1 MKKKLFIILGAL
13 VLSISLLFSYIV
25 KDNKEENNK
34 EISKVEKILSKPEGI
49 QAYTLNGKKTDI
61 SYNDLIEG
69 YEIDSIT
76 CKNGTV
82 ATYNKEDNSVSLS
95 NIHMPDYCTM
105 DFKLGTY
112 IVTIDAGGGY
122 FGTSTEIDDGYSDAL
137 TLAKGVS
144 YPVYIGN
151 TLNLTPNQKYML
163 SFDYWSLEGST
174 EFNVDLFPDSL
185 PEIHPV
191 ATTTQQTMN
200 WIFSSSSSDM
210 TSSQIRYF
218 NDRTVPNP
226 QQIAIINKHLYKC
239 DDCTLTYTK
248 EVTKGNAYGSLNTPK
263 RYGWDFLGWY
273 LEDGTKIDST
283 SINNIKGNHTVTAKW
298 SHHNYQVKLVGV
310 NGTIEYAPIWYYM
323 AGWEKAFT
331 KLTANNG
338 YTTNGA
344 TVSCTGSAGASISGD
359 YLYLS
364 NITEDQTCTVTFKKL
379 TYNVTL
385 SVVNGSGSTTKTV
398 DHGNSVSFTGISP
411 YSGYS
416 SSNPTVSCIGGR
428 LSGSTLT
435 VSNVTSSRTCT
446 ITFKK
451 LTYSVTLSVVNGS
464 GSATKTVDHG
474 SSVSFTGISPYSG
487 YSSSNPTV
495 SCTGGSLSGST
506 LTVSNVTSSRTCSIT
521 FKGITLLSKLLA
533 NNPTISTRSDFDTAF
548 ITTNTG
554 TLYTSTESI
563 AGSAAKTVY
572 YFAGNATNN
581 WVKFGGFYWRIIR
594 TNHDSSIRLLYA
606 GTSPDTTSGYIGTS
620 NFNIDSKLSKYVG
633 YMYGDPNP
641 DGMIGYTRTA
651 NLHDSVMKTYID
663 NWYSTNLSNYT
674 KYLSLD
680 AVYCNDREVYGVS
693 NAAWFAASNRII
705 SNHQP
710 SFNCTNIIDA
720 FSVNNSSAKLT
731 YPIAL
736 MTADE
741 VAYAGGHN
749 WTPLSSPYAWYYSNS
764 AGGSITGTH
773 MWITLSPHTS
783 SQSGGYLFTVT
794 GSNRP
799 GVFNNFLI
807 SSSGIAV
814 RPVISIKSDALWSSG
829 NGSSSSPYEIVYN

>member
-1 MKKKLFIILGAL
+1 MKRKLFIILSTL
-13 VLSISLLFSYIV
+13 VLIITLLLSFV
-25 KDNKEENNK
+25 FKDNKENNK
-34 EISKVEKILSKPEGI
+34 EISKVEKLLSKPEGI

-61 SYNDLIEG
+61 SYNNLIEG

-76 CKNGTV
+76 CKNGTI

-191 ATTTQQTMN
+191 ATTAHQTMN
-200 WIFSSSSSDM
+200 WIFSSTSSDM

-218 NDRTVPNP
+218 NDRVVPNP
-226 QQIAIINKHLYKC
+226 QTIAIINKHLYKC

-248 EVTKGNAYGSLNTPK
+248 DVTKGNAYGDLNVPK

-359 YLYLS
+359 YLYLN
-364 NITEDQTCTVTFKKL
+364 NITEDQTCTVTFKKIAVPL
-379 TYNVTL
+379 YNQ
-385 SVVNGSGSTTKTV
+385 
-398 DHGNSVSFTGISP
+398 
-411 YSGYS
+411 
-416 SSNPTVSCIGGR
+416 
-428 LSGSTLT
+428 
-435 VSNVTSSRTCT
+435 
-446 ITFKK
+446 
-451 LTYSVTLSVVNGS
+451 
-464 GSATKTVDHG
+464 
-474 SSVSFTGISPYSG
+474 
-487 YSSSNPTV
+487 
-495 SCTGGSLSGST
+495 
-506 LTVSNVTSSRTCSIT
+506 
-521 FKGITLLSKLLA
+521 LLA
-533 NNPTISTRSDFDTAF
+533 DNTTISTRTDFSTTF
-548 ITTNTG
+548 TNTNTG
-554 TLYTSTESI
+554 TLYKATESI
-563 AGSAAKTVY
+563 AGGTAKDVY
-572 YFAGNATNN
+572 YFAGDAKNN

-594 TNHDSSIRLLYA
+594 TNADGSIRMLYS
-606 GTSPDTTSGYIGTS
+606 GTSPDTTNGYIDKS
-620 NFNIDSKLSKYVG
+620 AFNSSYDNSMYAG
-633 YMYGDPNP
+633 YMYGTSGTLASN
-641 DGMIGYTRTA
+641 RT
-651 NLHDSVMKTYID
+651 NTNNSTIKGVVDT
-663 NWYSTNLSNYT
+663 WYNNSLSSYT
-674 KYLSLD
+674 KYISTT
-680 AVYCNDREVYGVS
+680 AVYCNDREIGKGTYVAQKELNKNSDSMIAFVDINDTS
-693 NAAWFAASNRII
+693 NLIAAPDFQYNFKFSANIRLLD
-705 SNHQP
+705 NKQP
-710 SFNCTNIIDA
+710 TYNCTNIKDA
-720 FSVNNSSAKLT
+720 FSGSNTEAKLT
-731 YPIAL
+731 YPIGL

-741 VAYAGGHN
+741 VVYAGANTMNSWGG
-749 WTPLSSPYAWYYSNS
+749 SSSTANVWYYLNS
-764 AGGSITGTH
+764 TEGSITGSTN
-773 MWITLSPHTS
+773 WWTITPSISAKVSSTNNSIYAAYVDNASLYVPDVYLGSSP
-783 SQSGGYLFTVT
+783 L
-794 GSNRP
+794 
-799 GVFNNFLI
+799 NNLK
-807 SSSGIAV
+807 AV
-814 RPVISIKSDALWSSG
+814 RPVISIKQCALWSSG
-829 NGSSSSPYEIVYN
+829 SGSYISPYEVNGGC

>member
-1 MKKKLFIILGAL
+1 MKRKLFIILSTL
-13 VLSISLLFSYIV
+13 VLIITLLLLLSFV
-25 KDNKEENNK
+25 FKDNKENNK
-34 EISKVEKILSKPEGI
+34 EISKVEKLLSKPEGI

-61 SYNDLIEG
+61 SYNNLIEG
-69 YEIDSIT
+69 YEINSIT
-76 CKNGTV
+76 CKNGTI

-218 NDRTVPNP
+218 NDRVVPNP
-226 QQIAIINKHLYKC
+226 QTIAIINKHLYKC

-248 EVTKGNAYGSLNTPK
+248 DVTKGNAYGDLNVPK

-359 YLYLS
+359 YLYLN
-364 NITEDQTCTVTFKKL
+364 NITEDQTCTVTFKKIAVPL
-379 TYNVTL
+379 YNQ
-385 SVVNGSGSTTKTV
+385 
-398 DHGNSVSFTGISP
+398 
-411 YSGYS
+411 
-416 SSNPTVSCIGGR
+416 
-428 LSGSTLT
+428 
-435 VSNVTSSRTCT
+435 
-446 ITFKK
+446 
-451 LTYSVTLSVVNGS
+451 
-464 GSATKTVDHG
+464 
-474 SSVSFTGISPYSG
+474 
-487 YSSSNPTV
+487 
-495 SCTGGSLSGST
+495 
-506 LTVSNVTSSRTCSIT
+506 
-521 FKGITLLSKLLA
+521 LLA
-533 NNPTISTRSDFDTAF
+533 DNPTISTRTDFSTVY
-548 ITTNTG
+548 TETNTA
-554 TLYTSTESI
+554 TLFKSTESI
-563 AGSAAKTVY
+563 IGSTAKDVY
-572 YFAGNATNN
+572 YFAGDAKNN
-581 WVKFGGFYWRIIR
+581 WVKFAGFYWRIIR
-594 TNHDSSIRLLYA
+594 TNYDGSIRLLYS
-606 GTSPDTTSGYIGTS
+606 GTSPDTTNGYIDKS
-620 NFNIDSKLSKYVG
+620 AFNSSDDNSMYAG
-633 YMYGDPNP
+633 YMYGTSGTLASN
-641 DGMIGYTRTA
+641 RT
-651 NLHDSVMKTYID
+651 NTNNSTIKGVVDT
-663 NWYSTNLSNYT
+663 WYNNSLSSYT
-674 KYLSLD
+674 KYISTT
-680 AVYCNDREVYGVS
+680 AVYCNDREIGEGTYVAQKELNKNSDSMIAFVDINDTS
-693 NAAWFAASNRII
+693 NLIAAPDFQYNFKFSANIRLLD
-705 SNHQP
+705 NKQP
-710 SFNCTNIIDA
+710 TYNCTNIKDA
-720 FSVNNSSAKLT
+720 FSGSNTEAKLT
-731 YPIAL
+731 YPIGL

-741 VAYAGGHN
+741 VVYAGANTMNSWGG
-749 WTPLSSPYAWYYSNS
+749 SSSTANVWYYLNS
-764 AGGSITGTH
+764 TEGSITGSTN
-773 MWITLSPHTS
+773 WWTITPSISAKVSSTNNSIYAAYVDNASLYVPDVYLGSSP
-783 SQSGGYLFTVT
+783 L
-794 GSNRP
+794 
-799 GVFNNFLI
+799 NNLK
-807 SSSGIAV
+807 AV
-814 RPVISIKSDALWSSG
+814 RPVISIKQCALWSSG
-829 NGSSSSPYEIVYN
+829 SGSYSSPYEVNGGC

>member
-1 MKKKLFIILGAL
+1 MKRKLFIILSTL
-13 VLSISLLFSYIV
+13 VLIETLLLSFV
-25 KDNKEENNK
+25 FKDNKENNNK
-34 EISKVEKILSKPEGI
+34 ISKVEKLLSKPEGI

-218 NDRTVPNP
+218 NDRVVPNP
-226 QQIAIINKHLYKC
+226 QTIAIINKHLYKC
-239 DDCTLTYTK
+239 DDCRLTYTK
-248 EVTKGNAYGSLNTPK
+248 EVTKGDAYGSLTTPK

-359 YLYLS
+359 YLYLN
-364 NITEDQTCTVTFKKL
+364 NITEDQTCTVTFKKIAVPL
-379 TYNVTL
+379 YNQ
-385 SVVNGSGSTTKTV
+385 
-398 DHGNSVSFTGISP
+398 
-411 YSGYS
+411 
-416 SSNPTVSCIGGR
+416 
-428 LSGSTLT
+428 
-435 VSNVTSSRTCT
+435 
-446 ITFKK
+446 
-451 LTYSVTLSVVNGS
+451 
-464 GSATKTVDHG
+464 
-474 SSVSFTGISPYSG
+474 
-487 YSSSNPTV
+487 
-495 SCTGGSLSGST
+495 
-506 LTVSNVTSSRTCSIT
+506 
-521 FKGITLLSKLLA
+521 LLA
-533 NNPTISTRSDFDTAF
+533 DNPTIKTRTAF
-548 ITTNTG
+548 NTVFTETNIG
-554 TLYTSTESI
+554 TLYKATESI
-563 AGSAAKTVY
+563 AGGTAKDVY
-572 YFAGNATNN
+572 YFAGDAKNN
-581 WVKFGGFYWRIIR
+581 WVKFGGFYWRVIR
-594 TNHDSSIRLLYA
+594 TNADGSIRMLYS
-606 GTSPDTTSGYIGTS
+606 GTSPDTTNGYIDKS
-620 NFNIDSKLSKYVG
+620 AFNSSDDNSMYAG
-633 YMYGDPNP
+633 YMYGTSGTLASN
-641 DGMIGYTRTA
+641 RT
-651 NLHDSVMKTYID
+651 NTNNSTIKGVVDT
-663 NWYSTNLSNYT
+663 WYNNSLSSYT
-674 KYLSLD
+674 KYISTT
-680 AVYCNDREVYGVS
+680 AIYCNDREIGKGTYVAQKELNKNSDSMIAFVDINDTS
-693 NAAWFAASNRII
+693 NLIAAPDFLYNFKFSANIRLLD
-705 SNHQP
+705 NKQP
-710 SFNCTNIIDA
+710 TYNCTNIKDA
-720 FSVNNSSAKLT
+720 FSGSNTEAKLT
-731 YPIAL
+731 YPIGL

-741 VAYAGGHN
+741 VVYAGAN
-749 WTPLSSPYAWYYSNS
+749 TMNSWSSSSTANVWYYLNS
-764 AGGSITGTH
+764 TEGSITGSTN
-773 MWITLSPHTS
+773 WWTITPSISAKVSSNNSIYAAYVDNASLYVPDVYLGSSP
-783 SQSGGYLFTVT
+783 LD
-794 GSNRP
+794 N
-799 GVFNNFLI
+799 LK
-807 SSSGIAV
+807 AV
-814 RPVISIKSDALWSSG
+814 RPVISIKQCALWLSG
-829 NGSSSSPYEIVYN
+829 NGSSSSPYEVNGGC

>member
-1 MKKKLFIILGAL
+1 MKRKLFIILSTL
-13 VLSISLLFSYIV
+13 VLIITLLLSFV
-25 KDNKEENNK
+25 FKDNKENNKENNK
-34 EISKVEKILSKPEGI
+34 EISKVEKLLSKPEGI

-61 SYNDLIEG
+61 SYNNLIEG

-76 CKNGTV
+76 CKNGTI

-122 FGTSTEIDDGYSDAL
+122 FGNPTEIDDGFSEAL

-218 NDRTVPNP
+218 NDRVVPNP
-226 QQIAIINKHLYKC
+226 QTIAIINKHLYKC

-248 EVTKGNAYGSLNTPK
+248 DVTKGNAYGDLNVPK

-359 YLYLS
+359 YLYLN
-364 NITEDQTCTVTFKKL
+364 NITEDQTCTVTFKKIAVPL
-379 TYNVTL
+379 YNQ
-385 SVVNGSGSTTKTV
+385 
-398 DHGNSVSFTGISP
+398 
-411 YSGYS
+411 
-416 SSNPTVSCIGGR
+416 
-428 LSGSTLT
+428 
-435 VSNVTSSRTCT
+435 
-446 ITFKK
+446 
-451 LTYSVTLSVVNGS
+451 
-464 GSATKTVDHG
+464 
-474 SSVSFTGISPYSG
+474 
-487 YSSSNPTV
+487 
-495 SCTGGSLSGST
+495 
-506 LTVSNVTSSRTCSIT
+506 
-521 FKGITLLSKLLA
+521 LLA
-533 NNPTISTRSDFDTAF
+533 DNPTISTRTDFSTTF
-548 ITTNTG
+548 TNTNTG
-554 TLYTSTESI
+554 TLYKATESI
-563 AGSAAKTVY
+563 AGGTAKDVY
-572 YFAGNATNN
+572 YFAGDAKNN

-594 TNHDSSIRLLYA
+594 TNADGSIRMLYS
-606 GTSPDTTSGYIGTS
+606 GTSPDTTNGYIDKS
-620 NFNIDSKLSKYVG
+620 AFNSSYDNSMYAG
-633 YMYGDPNP
+633 YMYGTSGTLASN
-641 DGMIGYTRTA
+641 RT
-651 NLHDSVMKTYID
+651 NTNNSTIKGVVDT
-663 NWYSTNLSNYT
+663 WYNNSLSSYT
-674 KYLSLD
+674 KYISTT
-680 AVYCNDREVYGVS
+680 AVYCNDREIGKGTYVAQKELNKNSDSMIAFVDINDTS
-693 NAAWFAASNRII
+693 NLIAAPDFQYNFKFSANIRLLD
-705 SNHQP
+705 NKQP
-710 SFNCTNIIDA
+710 TYNCTNIKDA
-720 FSVNNSSAKLT
+720 FSGSNTEAKLT
-731 YPIAL
+731 YPIGL

-741 VAYAGGHN
+741 VVYAGAN
-749 WTPLSSPYAWYYSNS
+749 TMNSWSSSSTANVWYYLNS
-764 AGGSITGTH
+764 TEGSITGSTN
-773 MWITLSPHTS
+773 WWTITPSISVKVSSNNSIYAAYVDNAFLYVPDVYLGSSP
-783 SQSGGYLFTVT
+783 L
-794 GSNRP
+794 
-799 GVFNNFLI
+799 NNLK
-807 SSSGIAV
+807 AV
-814 RPVISIKSDALWSSG
+814 RPVISIKQCALWSSG
-829 NGSSSSPYEIVYN
+829 SGSYISPYEVNGGC

>member
-1 MKKKLFIILGAL
+1 MKRKLFIILSTL
-13 VLSISLLFSYIV
+13 VLIVTLLLSFV
-25 KDNKEENNK
+25 FKDNKENNNK
-34 EISKVEKILSKPEGI
+34 ISKVEKLLSKPEGI

-210 TSSQIRYF
+210 TSCRIRYF
-218 NDRTVPNP
+218 NDRSVPNP
-226 QQIAIINKHLYKC
+226 QNITIINKHLYKC
-239 DDCTLTYTK
+239 DDCRLTYTK
-248 EVTKGNAYGSLNTPK
+248 EVTKGDAYGSLTTPK

-364 NITEDQTCTVTFKKL
+364 NITEDQTCTVTFKKIAVPL
-379 TYNVTL
+379 YNQ
-385 SVVNGSGSTTKTV
+385 
-398 DHGNSVSFTGISP
+398 
-411 YSGYS
+411 
-416 SSNPTVSCIGGR
+416 
-428 LSGSTLT
+428 
-435 VSNVTSSRTCT
+435 
-446 ITFKK
+446 
-451 LTYSVTLSVVNGS
+451 
-464 GSATKTVDHG
+464 
-474 SSVSFTGISPYSG
+474 
-487 YSSSNPTV
+487 
-495 SCTGGSLSGST
+495 
-506 LTVSNVTSSRTCSIT
+506 
-521 FKGITLLSKLLA
+521 LLA
-533 NNPTISTRSDFDTAF
+533 DNPTISTRTDFSTTF
-548 ITTNTG
+548 TTTNTG
-554 TLYTSTESI
+554 TLYKATESI
-563 AGSAAKTVY
+563 AGSAAKDVY
-572 YFAGNATNN
+572 YFAGDAKNN
-581 WVKFGGFYWRIIR
+581 WVKFAGFYWRIIR
-594 TNHDSSIRLLYA
+594 TNYDGSIKLLYA
-606 GTSPDTTSGYIGTS
+606 GTSTDTTSGYIGGS
-620 NFNIDSKLSKYVG
+620 AFNDSCEDAMYVG
-633 YMYGDPNP
+633 YMYGTSGSLASN
-641 DGMIGYTRTA
+641 RT
-651 NLHDSVMKTYID
+651 NKNNSTIKGVID
-663 NWYSTNLSNYT
+663 TWYSNNLNSYT
-674 KYLSLD
+674 KYISTE
-680 AVYCNDREVYGVS
+680 AVYCNDREVGSGTYSATGS
-693 NAAWFAASNRII
+693 EFYYAAYTRLDTNKT
-705 SNHQP
+705 P
-710 SFNCTNIIDA
+710 TYNCTNIKDA
-720 FSVNNSSAKLT
+720 FSGSNSEAKLT
-731 YPIAL
+731 YPIGL

-741 VAYAGGHN
+741 IVYAGGKVGVGL
-749 WTPLSSPYAWYYSNS
+749 TSPYAWYYLNS
-764 AGGSITGTH
+764 AGGSITGST
-773 MWITLSPHTS
+773 WWWSLSPIYWYGDVARSLRVNGS
-783 SQSGGYLFTVT
+783 S
-794 GSNRP
+794 R
-799 GVFNNFLI
+799 I
-807 SSSGIAV
+807 SSRAGFLQNFAVDASGSV
-814 RPVISIKSDALWSSG
+814 RPVISIKSCALWSSG
-829 NGSSSSPYEIVYN
+829 NGSSSSPYEVNGGC

>member
-1 MKKKLFIILGAL
+1 MKRKLFIILGAL

-34 EISKVEKILSKPEGI
+34 EISKVEKLLSKPEGI

-61 SYNDLIEG
+61 SYNDLIEE

-76 CKNGTV
+76 CKNGTI

-112 IVTIDAGGGY
+112 TVTIDAGGGY
-122 FGTSTEIDDGYSDAL
+122 FGNPTEIDDGYSDVVVL
-137 TLAKGVS
+137 QKGVS
-144 YPVYIGN
+144 VPVVTGN

-163 SFDYWSLEGST
+163 SFDYWSDAGSV
-174 EFNVDLFPDSL
+174 EFDVDLSPDSL
-185 PEIHPV
+185 PQIYPV

-210 TSSQIRYF
+210 TSCRIRYF
-218 NDRTVPNP
+218 NDRSVPNP
-226 QQIAIINKHLYKC
+226 QEIAIINKHLYKC

-248 EVTKGNAYGSLNTPK
+248 NVTKGDAYGSLNTPK

-273 LEDGTKIDST
+273 LEDGTKVEST
-283 SINNIKGNHTVTAKW
+283 SINNIKGNHTITAKW
-298 SHHNYQVKLVGV
+298 SEHYYQVKLVGV
-310 NGTIEYAPIWYYM
+310 NGTIEYAPIWYYR
-323 AGWEKAFT
+323 AGWENAST
-331 KLTANNG
+331 KLTPNSS
-338 YTTNGA
+338 YTTSGA

-385 SVVNGSGSTTKTV
+385 SVVNGSGST
-398 DHGNSVSFTGISP
+398 
-411 YSGYS
+411 
-416 SSNPTVSCIGGR
+416 
-428 LSGSTLT
+428 
-435 VSNVTSSRTCT
+435 
-446 ITFKK
+446 
-451 LTYSVTLSVVNGS
+451 
-464 GSATKTVDHG
+464 TKTVDHG

-581 WVKFGGFYWRIIR
+581 WIKFGGFYWRIIR

-620 NFNIDSKLSKYVG
+620 NFNVDSKLSKYVG

-680 AVYCNDREVYGVS
+680 AVYCNDREVYGAS
-693 NAAWFAASNRII
+693 NAAIFAASNRIS

-710 SFNCTNIIDA
+710 SFDCTNIIDA

-764 AGGSITGTH
+764 AGGSITGTY

-799 GVFNNFLI
+799 GVFNNLLI
-807 SSSGIAV
+807 SSGFAV

>member
-1 MKKKLFIILGAL
+1 MKRKLFIILSTL
-13 VLSISLLFSYIV
+13 VLIVTLLLSFV
-25 KDNKEENNK
+25 FKDNKENNNK
-34 EISKVEKILSKPEGI
+34 ISKVEKLLSKPEGI

-218 NDRTVPNP
+218 NDRVVPNP

-248 EVTKGNAYGSLNTPK
+248 NVTKGDAYGSLNTPK

-338 YTTNGA
+338 YTTSGA

-364 NITEDQTCTVTFKKL
+364 NITEDQTCTVTFKKIAVPL
-379 TYNVTL
+379 YNQ
-385 SVVNGSGSTTKTV
+385 
-398 DHGNSVSFTGISP
+398 
-411 YSGYS
+411 
-416 SSNPTVSCIGGR
+416 
-428 LSGSTLT
+428 
-435 VSNVTSSRTCT
+435 
-446 ITFKK
+446 
-451 LTYSVTLSVVNGS
+451 
-464 GSATKTVDHG
+464 
-474 SSVSFTGISPYSG
+474 
-487 YSSSNPTV
+487 
-495 SCTGGSLSGST
+495 
-506 LTVSNVTSSRTCSIT
+506 
-521 FKGITLLSKLLA
+521 LLA
-533 NNPTISTRSDFDTAF
+533 DNPTIKTRTAF
-548 ITTNTG
+548 NTVFTETNIG
-554 TLYTSTESI
+554 TLYKATESI
-563 AGSAAKTVY
+563 AGGTAKDVY
-572 YFAGNATNN
+572 YFAGDAKNN

-594 TNHDSSIRLLYA
+594 TNADGSIRMLYS
-606 GTSPDTTSGYIGTS
+606 GTSPDTTNGYIDKS
-620 NFNIDSKLSKYVG
+620 AFNSSYDNSMYAG
-633 YMYGDPNP
+633 YMYGTSGTLASN
-641 DGMIGYTRTA
+641 RT
-651 NLHDSVMKTYID
+651 NTNNSTIKGVVDT
-663 NWYSTNLSNYT
+663 WYNNSLSSYT
-674 KYLSLD
+674 KYISTT
-680 AVYCNDREVYGVS
+680 AVYCNDREIGKGTYVAQKELNKNSDSMIAFVDINDTS
-693 NAAWFAASNRII
+693 NLIAAPDFQYNFKFSANIRLLD
-705 SNHQP
+705 NKQP
-710 SFNCTNIIDA
+710 TYNCTNIKDA
-720 FSVNNSSAKLT
+720 FSGSNTEAKLT
-731 YPIAL
+731 YPIGL

-741 VAYAGGHN
+741 VVYAGAN
-749 WTPLSSPYAWYYSNS
+749 TMSSWSSSSTANVWYYLNS
-764 AGGSITGTH
+764 TEGSITGSTN
-773 MWITLSPHTS
+773 WWTITPSISIKIDSNSIYAAYVDNASLYVPDVYLGSSP
-783 SQSGGYLFTVT
+783 L
-794 GSNRP
+794 
-799 GVFNNFLI
+799 NNLK
-807 SSSGIAV
+807 AV
-814 RPVISIKSDALWSSG
+814 RPVISIKQCALWSSG
-829 NGSSSSPYEIVYN
+829 NGSSSSPYEVNGGC

>member
-1 MKKKLFIILGAL
+1 MKRKLFIIFSTL
-13 VLSISLLFSYIV
+13 VLIITLLFSFV
-25 KDNKEENNK
+25 FKDNKENNNK
-34 EISKVEKILSKPEGI
+34 ISKVEKLLSKPEGI

-76 CKNGTV
+76 CKNGTI

-122 FGTSTEIDDGYSDAL
+122 FGTSTEIDDGFTDAL
-137 TLAKGVS
+137 SLSKGVS

-218 NDRTVPNP
+218 NDRVVPNP
-226 QQIAIINKHLYKC
+226 QTIAIINKHLYKC

-248 EVTKGNAYGSLNTPK
+248 DVTKGNAYGDLNVPK

-364 NITEDQTCTVTFKKL
+364 NITEDQTCTVTFKKIAVPL
-379 TYNVTL
+379 YNQ
-385 SVVNGSGSTTKTV
+385 
-398 DHGNSVSFTGISP
+398 
-411 YSGYS
+411 
-416 SSNPTVSCIGGR
+416 
-428 LSGSTLT
+428 
-435 VSNVTSSRTCT
+435 
-446 ITFKK
+446 
-451 LTYSVTLSVVNGS
+451 
-464 GSATKTVDHG
+464 
-474 SSVSFTGISPYSG
+474 
-487 YSSSNPTV
+487 
-495 SCTGGSLSGST
+495 
-506 LTVSNVTSSRTCSIT
+506 
-521 FKGITLLSKLLA
+521 LLA
-533 NNPTISTRSDFDTAF
+533 DNPTISTRTDFSTTF
-548 ITTNTG
+548 TNTNTG
-554 TLYTSTESI
+554 TLYKATESI
-563 AGSAAKTVY
+563 AGGTAKDVY
-572 YFAGNATNN
+572 YFAGDAKNN

-594 TNHDSSIRLLYA
+594 TNADGSSRMLYS
-606 GTSPDTTSGYIGTS
+606 GTSPDTTNGYIDKS
-620 NFNIDSKLSKYVG
+620 AFNSSDDNSMYAG
-633 YMYGDPNP
+633 YMYGTSGTLASN
-641 DGMIGYTRTA
+641 RT
-651 NLHDSVMKTYID
+651 NTD
-663 NWYSTNLSNYT
+663 NSTIKGVVDTWYNNSLSSYT
-674 KYLSLD
+674 KYISTT
-680 AVYCNDREVYGVS
+680 AVYCNDREIGEGTYVAQKELNKNSDSMIAFVDINDTS
-693 NAAWFAASNRII
+693 NLIATPDFRYNFKFSANIRLLD
-705 SNHQP
+705 NKQP
-710 SFNCTNIIDA
+710 TYNCTNIKDA
-720 FSVNNSSAKLT
+720 FSGSNTEAKLT
-731 YPIAL
+731 YPIGL

-741 VAYAGGHN
+741 VVYAGAKTNSWEG
-749 WTPLSSPYAWYYSNS
+749 SSSTASVWYYLNS
-764 AGGSITGTH
+764 TEGSITGSTN
-773 MWITLSPHTS
+773 WWTITPSISAKVSSTNNSIYAAYVDNASLYVPDVYLGSSP
-783 SQSGGYLFTVT
+783 L
-794 GSNRP
+794 
-799 GVFNNFLI
+799 NNLK
-807 SSSGIAV
+807 AV
-814 RPVISIKSDALWSSG
+814 RPVISIKQCALWSSG
-829 NGSSSSPYEIVYN
+829 SGSYISPYEVNGGC

>member
-1 MKKKLFIILGAL
+1 MKRKLFIIFSTL
-13 VLSISLLFSYIV
+13 VLIITLLFSFV
-25 KDNKEENNK
+25 FKDNKENNNK
-34 EISKVEKILSKPEGI
+34 ISKVEKLLSKPEGI

-76 CKNGTV
+76 CKNGTI

-122 FGTSTEIDDGYSDAL
+122 FGTSTEIDDGFTDAL
-137 TLAKGVS
+137 SLSKGVS

-218 NDRTVPNP
+218 NDRVVPNP
-226 QQIAIINKHLYKC
+226 QTIAIINKHLYKC

-248 EVTKGNAYGSLNTPK
+248 DVTKGNAYGDLNVPK

-364 NITEDQTCTVTFKKL
+364 NITEDQTCTVTFKKIAVPL
-379 TYNVTL
+379 YNQ
-385 SVVNGSGSTTKTV
+385 
-398 DHGNSVSFTGISP
+398 
-411 YSGYS
+411 
-416 SSNPTVSCIGGR
+416 
-428 LSGSTLT
+428 
-435 VSNVTSSRTCT
+435 
-446 ITFKK
+446 
-451 LTYSVTLSVVNGS
+451 
-464 GSATKTVDHG
+464 
-474 SSVSFTGISPYSG
+474 
-487 YSSSNPTV
+487 
-495 SCTGGSLSGST
+495 
-506 LTVSNVTSSRTCSIT
+506 
-521 FKGITLLSKLLA
+521 LLA
-533 NNPTISTRSDFDTAF
+533 DNPTISTRTDFSTTF
-548 ITTNTG
+548 TNTNTG
-554 TLYTSTESI
+554 TLYKATESI
-563 AGSAAKTVY
+563 AGGTAKDVY
-572 YFAGNATNN
+572 YFAGDAKNN

-594 TNHDSSIRLLYA
+594 TNADGSIRMLYS
-606 GTSPDTTSGYIGTS
+606 GTSPDTTNGYIDKS
-620 NFNIDSKLSKYVG
+620 AFNSSDDNSMYAG
-633 YMYGDPNP
+633 YMYGTSGTLASN
-641 DGMIGYTRTA
+641 RT
-651 NLHDSVMKTYID
+651 NTNNSTIKGVVDT
-663 NWYSTNLSNYT
+663 WYNNSLSSYT
-674 KYLSLD
+674 KYISTT
-680 AVYCNDREVYGVS
+680 AVYCNDREIGEGTYVAQKELNKNSDSMIAFVDINDTS
-693 NAAWFAASNRII
+693 NLIATPDFRYNFKFSANIRLLD
-705 SNHQP
+705 NKQP
-710 SFNCTNIIDA
+710 TYNCTNIKDA
-720 FSVNNSSAKLT
+720 FSGSNTEAKLT
-731 YPIAL
+731 YPIGL

-741 VAYAGGHN
+741 VVYAGAKTNSWEG
-749 WTPLSSPYAWYYSNS
+749 SSSTASVWYYLNS
-764 AGGSITGTH
+764 TEGSITGSTN
-773 MWITLSPHTS
+773 WWTITPSISAKVSSTNNSIYAAYVDNASLYVPDVYLGSSP
-783 SQSGGYLFTVT
+783 L
-794 GSNRP
+794 
-799 GVFNNFLI
+799 NNLK
-807 SSSGIAV
+807 AV
-814 RPVISIKSDALWSSG
+814 RPVISIKQCALWSSG
-829 NGSSSSPYEIVYN
+829 SGSYISPYEVNGGC